1 MKGQEHGCLDTQIR
15 KKQKDCLKGRA
26 RIAYGCR
33 KKEVRTG
40 DKDRR
45 RRKGV

>member
-1 MKGQEHGCLDTQIR
+1 MKGQDHRCLDTQIG
-15 KKQKDCLKGRA
+15 KKQKDGLKGGA

-33 KKEVRTG
+33 KKELRTG